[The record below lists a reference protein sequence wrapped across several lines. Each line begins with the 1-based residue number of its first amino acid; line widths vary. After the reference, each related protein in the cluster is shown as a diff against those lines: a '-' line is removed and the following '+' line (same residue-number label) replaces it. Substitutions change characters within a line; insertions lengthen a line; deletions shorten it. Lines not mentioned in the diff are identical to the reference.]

1 MTSKN
6 NVEKSPNDALAEDVA
21 NKLVEAGLVSK
32 AKLDEVL
39 AKVKAGTASVEDWK
53 LWIDLGQKKKQGE
66 KNGSG

>member
-6 NVEKSPNDALAEDVA
+6 DVEKSPNDALAEDVA

-32 AKLDEVL
+32 TKLDEIL

-53 LWIDLGQKKKQGE
+53 LWIDLGQKKKQGG
-66 KNGSG
+66 KNASG